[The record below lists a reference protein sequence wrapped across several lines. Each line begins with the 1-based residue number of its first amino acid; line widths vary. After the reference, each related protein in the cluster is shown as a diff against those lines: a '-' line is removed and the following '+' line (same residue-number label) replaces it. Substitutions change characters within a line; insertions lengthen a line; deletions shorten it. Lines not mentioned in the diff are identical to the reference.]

1 MFYKIYY
8 GERVIFLCN
17 EIDEVVQPFAHH
29 DDAVFL
35 DELNTHTLNTL
46 LHELR
51 QPSVR
56 EIVFFH
62 PNLEELKEKV
72 FKKFHVVRAGG
83 GVVQNGKNEILLIF
97 RRGKWDLPKGK
108 LDDGE
113 TIERCAVR
121 EVLEETG
128 LTSAKLI
135 RPLCTTWHIYQ
146 EGSSFILK
154 QTDWFRMKV
163 VGSPELIPQQEEEI
177 TDITWAPTNDLEK
190 YQENTFPSVKEVLG
204 LL

>member
-17 EIDEVVQPFAHH
+17 EIDEVIQPYLHH
-29 DDAVFL
+29 DDSLFL
-35 DELNTHTLNTL
+35 DELNTQTLNTL
-46 LHELR
+46 LYEMQ
-51 QPSVR
+51 QPAVHA
-56 EIVFFH
+56 IVFFH
-62 PNLEELKEKV
+62 PKLEELKEKV
-72 FKKFHVVRAGG
+72 FNKFHVVRAGG
-83 GVVQNGKNEILLIF
+83 GLVQNEKNDILLIF

-108 LDDGE
+108 LDEGE
-113 TIERCAVR
+113 SIEHCALR

-128 LTSAKLI
+128 LTSTQI
-135 RPLCTTWHIYQ
+135 ISPLCTTWHIYQ

-154 QTDWFRMKV
+154 QTDWFKMKV
-163 VGSPELIPQQEEEI
+163 AGSPELIPQQEEGI
-177 TDITWAPTNDLEK
+177 TDIAWVSINNLET

>member
-8 GERVIFLCN
+8 GERVIFLCD
-17 EIDEVVQPFAHH
+17 EIDEVVQPFVHH

-83 GVVQNGKNEILLIF
+83 GVVQNGQNEILLIF

-128 LTSAKLI
+128 LTSAKLS

-177 TDITWAPTNDLEK
+177 ADITWAPTNDLEK
-190 YQENTFPSVKEVLG
+190 YQENTFPLVKEVLG

>member
-8 GERVIFLCN
+8 GERVIFLCD
-17 EIDEVVQPFAHH
+17 EIDEVVQPFVHH

-128 LTSAKLI
+128 LTSAKLS